1 MFDKLM
7 QAQQIAEDI
16 KKKLEAVEVTGEAE
30 GGKIKVTANGNKV
43 IKNISILPEFLASAD
58 QEELEELL
66 TVAVNKAIQEADI
79 VGQQQTQKA
88 TTDLLGGFGAMFG
101 Q

>member
-7 QAQQIAEDI
+7 QAQQMAEDI
-16 KKKLEAVEVTGEAE
+16 KKKLETIEVTGEAE
-30 GGKIKVTANGNKV
+30 GGKIKVTANGNKI

-58 QEELEELL
+58 QEQLEELL
-66 TVAVNKAIQEADI
+66 TVAVNKAIQEADV